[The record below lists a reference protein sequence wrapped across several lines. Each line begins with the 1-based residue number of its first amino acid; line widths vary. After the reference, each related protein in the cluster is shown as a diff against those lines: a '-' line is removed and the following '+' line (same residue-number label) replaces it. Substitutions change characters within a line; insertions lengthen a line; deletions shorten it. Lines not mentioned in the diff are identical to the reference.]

1 MEYTK
6 LLYIC
11 DCFVRAWVHKSAVF
25 MSFIP
30 LYRCTVVFYC
40 RTVVTYSA
48 TVFTATYWMKPK
60 YWVIYRSVI
69 KVDSI
74 PLYYH
79 PRTAFTGLGPG
90 ASFNWTVYH
99 YTYCYTNIPKSTL
112 PRYILS
118 SPAYTWTLD
127 RKVRQYVVN
136 REWGNI
142 RAGRRRNHFPF
153 HVWLAQNW
161 IGQRDYLAAD
171 VCKKIAHSPRKLLT
185 KFAHN
190 EQIYCE
196 QKFAQ

>member
-1 MEYTK
+1 MKPSMKEYRMEYTK

-25 MSFIP
+25 MSIMP
-30 LYRCTVVFYC
+30 LYRCTVVFCC

-74 PLYYH
+74 PLDYH
-79 PRTAFTGLGPG
+79 PRTAFTGLRPG

-112 PRYILS
+112 PSYILS
-118 SPAYTWTLD
+118 NPDRHSRHPFLLWEWSSSMLTMGGYKTWL
-127 RKVRQYVVN
+127 R
-136 REWGNI
+136 W
-142 RAGRRRNHFPF
+142 RATCNM
-153 HVWLAQNW
+153 
-161 IGQRDYLAAD
+161 
-171 VCKKIAHSPRKLLT
+171 
-185 KFAHN
+185 
-190 EQIYCE
+190 
-196 QKFAQ
+196 

>member
-1 MEYTK
+1 MKEYRMEYTK

-112 PRYILS
+112 PSYILS
-118 SPAYTWTLD
+118 NPDSNTPFVVLVLVLPGPGCVSNYTVALS
-127 RKVRQYVVN
+127 RY
-136 REWGNI
+136 
-142 RAGRRRNHFPF
+142 P
-153 HVWLAQNW
+153 
-161 IGQRDYLAAD
+161 
-171 VCKKIAHSPRKLLT
+171 
-185 KFAHN
+185 
-190 EQIYCE
+190 
-196 QKFAQ
+196 

>member
-112 PRYILS
+112 PSYILS
-118 SPAYTWTLD
+118 NPGTNSGAILKTQITFLNWKLHKS
-127 RKVRQYVVN
+127 R
-136 REWGNI
+136 
-142 RAGRRRNHFPF
+142 PF
-153 HVWLAQNW
+153 HNGCAPKLCNPLLIIWL
-161 IGQRDYLAAD
+161 
-171 VCKKIAHSPRKLLT
+171 
-185 KFAHN
+185 
-190 EQIYCE
+190 
-196 QKFAQ
+196 